1 MKVVRS
7 VHELLDNEAVR
18 VCKALPKFFPGRR
31 DGKSVAMWLTLP
43 ITFKMEDKND
53 LEVTEDQSK

>member
-43 ITFKMEDKND
+43 ITFKLEGKND
-53 LEVTEDQSK
+53 LESTEDQSK